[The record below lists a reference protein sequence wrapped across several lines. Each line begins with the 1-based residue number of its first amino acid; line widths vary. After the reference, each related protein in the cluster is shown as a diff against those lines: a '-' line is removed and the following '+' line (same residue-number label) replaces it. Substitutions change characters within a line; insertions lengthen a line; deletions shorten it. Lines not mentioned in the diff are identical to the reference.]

1 MSFKLA
7 IPSSDHS
14 ANLTVETRPKQVKE
28 WLDALPLSN
37 TIDAARSI
45 RDGLA
50 SINRQKISDDPR
62 LKLLELYLTTI
73 TSLFPSIEELFSGV
87 PLPLPEKNR
96 QAANLARELFVEL
109 AYGYKI
115 ILLEHMG
122 KRITFGTNKN
132 LPLLIERALS
142 ALSKILVTC
151 YQTYAPTPAGIWSEM
166 HQLFRYAVTQTIQ
179 DEPIEGDVGTPPSNI
194 NLVYKQ
200 ALLLALADPYRLMQ
214 GEVAKTMDYLKR
226 FGNQAQLL
234 PLSET
239 SNPAGFFLVQLE
251 SDKPPRAVAQNVT
264 VTDTRT
270 DILLNTLDLARLLHH
285 QTTRLEAGESYK
297 TLNLPASSKDPAYID
312 LMRRLIRHWGIAP
325 KRHFN
330 RVKQDAGTL
339 EICAGIRA
347 IHYFLNGDKPA
358 KQSVTSENTDTEIT
372 VMLSSSLIDQ
382 SSQQTYNSTQWS
394 VINESAGGFA
404 LSKVSNS
411 AVQIRV
417 GEIIGIKPKKHTD
430 WNIGVVRWVQSDNP
444 QHLELGVQMLAPSST
459 PVSIKP
465 SIAGESEN
473 PRLALLLPALP
484 IIKQPVTILAPR
496 GSYHEMRELELT
508 QNGATRLIRA
518 TKLIQQTNSYEIF
531 QFS

>member
-1 MSFKLA
+1 MSLKLA
-7 IPSSDHS
+7 VPTPDHS

-28 WLDALPLSN
+28 WLDTLPLSN
-37 TIDAARSI
+37 TIDAARAI
-45 RDGLA
+45 RDGLV
-50 SINRQKISDDPR
+50 SINRQKISDDQR
-62 LKLLELYLTTI
+62 LKLLELYRTTI
-73 TSLFPSIEELFSGV
+73 TNLFPSIEELFSGV

-96 QAANLARELFVEL
+96 QAANLARELLVEL

-115 ILLEHMG
+115 ILLDHLN
-122 KRITFGTNKN
+122 KRISFGTNKN

-142 ALSKILVTC
+142 ALGKILVTC

-166 HQLFRYAVTQTIQ
+166 HQLFRYAVTQVIQ
-179 DEPIEGDVGTPPSNI
+179 DEPVEDGADTPSSSI

-214 GEVAKTMDYLKR
+214 GEVAKIMDYLTR
-226 FGNQAQLL
+226 FGNHAQLL

-239 SNPAGFFLVQLE
+239 SSPAGFFLVQLE
-251 SDKPPRAVAQNVT
+251 SDKPPRPVAQNVT
-264 VTDTRT
+264 VTDART
-270 DILLNTLDLARLLHH
+270 DILLNTLDLARLLHQ
-285 QTTRLEAGESYK
+285 QTLKLEDGESYK
-297 TLNLPASSKDPAYID
+297 ALNLPDSSKDPSYLD

-339 EICAGIRA
+339 EICSGIRA

-358 KQSVTSENTDTEIT
+358 KQAKASENPETEIT
-372 VMLSSSLIDQ
+372 VMLSNSMIDK
-382 SSQQTYNSTQWS
+382 SSQQAFTSTQWT

-417 GEIIGIKPKKHTD
+417 GEIIGIKPKKTAD
-430 WNIGVVRWVQSDNP
+430 WNVGVVRWVQSDNP
-444 QHLELGVQMLAPSST
+444 QHLELGVQMLAPSCT

-465 SIAGESEN
+465 TIAGESEN
-473 PRLALLLPALP
+473 PRLALLLPELP
-484 IIKQPVTILAPR
+484 IIKQPITILAPR
-496 GSYHEMRELELT
+496 GSYHNMRELELT
-508 QNGATRLIRA
+508 QNDATRLIRA
-518 TKLIQQTNSYEIF
+518 TKLIQQSNSYEIF